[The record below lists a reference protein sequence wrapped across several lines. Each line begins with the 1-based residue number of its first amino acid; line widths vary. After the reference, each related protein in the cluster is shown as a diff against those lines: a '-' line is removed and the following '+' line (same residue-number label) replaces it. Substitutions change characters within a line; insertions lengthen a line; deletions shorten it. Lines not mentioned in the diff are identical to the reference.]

1 MTQSRGVNFYSHPK
15 FKIDTEIY
23 CVPSDGYEPPKTTP
37 APPVRSS
44 NTNPPQP
51 KKEKP
56 AVTAATAVT
65 QVNVQHECGV
75 STINPYY
82 TLQLRILGGREATP
96 GRWPWQ
102 VAILNRYKVVST
114 DILLQFNFIDEMCFF
129 CLLPC

>member
-1 MTQSRGVNFYSHPK
+1 MTQSRGVNFYSNPK
-15 FKIDTEIY
+15 FEIDTEIY

-44 NTNPPQP
+44 ITKPPQP

-65 QVNVQHECGV
+65 QVSVQHECGV

-82 TLQLRILGGREATP
+82 TLQLRIIGGREATP

-114 DILLQFNFIDEMCFF
+114 DIFSAIQLHR
-129 CLLPC
+129 